1 MCDSERNNAVDDD
14 TLIVIKQ
21 NILHHICSATGVHE
35 PWDFLS
41 LQELVFRMQIFFPEM
56 LIQPSYGEGAYF
68 FSFFYNSV
76 RHFVRLPDLVRLVRN
91 ADKGKSSLESR
102 TEVTADMVNRKAGFI
117 ARCIQEG
124 VMILRRSAF
133 NKNKLDYLILPE
145 FPLGEHGRNR
155 QVDEDVFAKR
165 IAYKIFGYWVDEPE
179 EE

>member
-1 MCDSERNNAVDDD
+1 MEDSKENISQDDENIIAV
-14 TLIVIKQ
+14 KQ
-21 NILHHICSATGVHE
+21 RILKEVCSATGVHE
-35 PWDFLS
+35 PWNAES
-41 LQELVFRMQIFFPEM
+41 LQELIFRMQIFFPEM

-76 RHFVRLPDLVRLVRN
+76 RHFVGLPDLVRLVRN
-91 ADKGKSSLESR
+91 ADKEKSSLESR
-102 TEVTADMVNRKAGFI
+102 TEVTADMVNCKSGFI

-133 NKNKLDYLILPE
+133 NKDKLDYLILPE